1 MTGKPKAGW
10 RLALLAGA
18 ALCGPAPAAV
28 KTRLTQLPPY
38 AGAYQPQGVD
48 ERGIWMQA
56 DEDERELRDSKFVLH
71 DPALEN
77 YVRQVLCNTV
87 GADRCRGVRLY
98 IVRVPYFNASMA
110 PNGTMRVWT
119 GLLLRVRSEAELA
132 AVLGHEFAHFEERH
146 TLASFR
152 RQRAATD
159 VVAWASFLGTSAPA
173 VQQIAIGSIFSF
185 SREQEREADIRA
197 FTYLAA
203 SQYRA
208 EAGADIW
215 DRQMDEADATAAG
228 RKQRS
233 QRYDR
238 VAFFADHPT
247 SLERAKY
254 LHTLATKEGNE
265 GEDGATAYTAALSK
279 WRGEFLQDQLKL
291 NDFAGTEYLLS
302 QLAKD
307 GWTADLL
314 FARGEL
320 YRLRGNPR
328 DLVAAAQFY
337 RDALAG
343 GSADPLVHRSLG
355 MVLLRSA
362 ATAEGCSELRQYL
375 ALRPD
380 ASDAAMVATLIE
392 QSSTN

>member
-1 MTGKPKAGW
+1 MTSARQTGW
-10 RLALLAGA
+10 RAALLAGA
-18 ALCGPAPAAV
+18 ALCASTPAAV
-28 KTRLTQLPPY
+28 KTKLTQLPPY

-56 DEDERELRDSKFVLH
+56 DEEERQLRDSKFVLH
-71 DPALEN
+71 DVALEG
-77 YVRQVLCNTV
+77 YVHQVLCNAV

-119 GLLLRVRSEAELA
+119 GLLLRVRTEAELA

-152 RQRAATD
+152 HQRAATD
-159 VVAWASFLGTSAPA
+159 VVAWASFLGSGAPA

-185 SREQEREADIRA
+185 SREQEKQADIRA
-197 FTYLAA
+197 FDYLAA

-208 EAGADIW
+208 EAGAEIW

-228 RKQRS
+228 RSQRS

-265 GEDGATAYTAALSK
+265 GEDGEAAYAAALSK
-279 WRGEFLQDQLKL
+279 WRGEFLDDQLKL
-291 NDFAGTEYLLS
+291 NDFAGTEFLLS
-302 QLAKD
+302 QLAKN
-307 GWTADLL
+307 GWTGDLL

-337 RDALAG
+337 RDALAK

-362 ATAEGCSELRQYL
+362 SPAEGCSELKQYL

-380 ASDAAMVATLIE
+380 ASDASMVATLID
-392 QSSTN
+392 QSSMN